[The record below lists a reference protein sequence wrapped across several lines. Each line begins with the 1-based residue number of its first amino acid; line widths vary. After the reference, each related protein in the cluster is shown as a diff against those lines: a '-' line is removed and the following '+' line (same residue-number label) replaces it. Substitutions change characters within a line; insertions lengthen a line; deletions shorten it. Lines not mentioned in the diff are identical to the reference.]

1 MYIVSRDEIFSH
13 QDAYNREVVSLY
25 SAANV
30 SDIKDL
36 YLLGHGSEYK
46 YYKNDE
52 YVEVDDIRDMVSN
65 SNTIE
70 DRLPIV
76 ISKNGTNIQLLS
88 IIILLLA
95 ISLIIY
101 TILLYV

>member
-1 MYIVSRDEIFSH
+1 
-13 QDAYNREVVSLY
+13 
-25 SAANV
+25 
-30 SDIKDL
+30 
-36 YLLGHGSEYK
+36 
-46 YYKNDE
+46 
-52 YVEVDDIRDMVSN
+52 MVSN

-101 TILLYV
+101 TILLYI